1 MLQTHTIDSHPPCDG
16 TPWHLLALEAMLAKA
31 ARMVASRK
39 AQQSL
44 LRSLRNI
51 RESRNEKNRP
61 HNLI

>member
-1 MLQTHTIDSHPPCDG
+1 MLQTHTISHPPCDG

-51 RESRNEKNRP
+51 RESRNEKNP
-61 HNLI
+61 THNLI